1 MKSSESLYNIGGA
14 ALTDELETEYG
25 SIVCEKTLRYQSIM
39 VDEKTRQRLDRL
51 TLLDDSFFRLVMKD
65 RPECITLLITVI
77 LEKHDIQVDEV
88 ILQADDHSV
97 EHRSVVFDVLVRD
110 VEGNYY
116 NVEIQN
122 GREGASQR
130 RIRVNPAHLDMR
142 MLAKGMR
149 AGEIMDS
156 YVIVI
161 CDGDYFDKKRTIVEV
176 ERYFDDGSPYKD
188 GNHIIY
194 FNTSVMDLNTP
205 EGKLAYDLKCTE
217 VEKMHYNELREAVAA
232 YKNSETGERKMS
244 SVWKEVEDEGIAKG
258 IVQGKLERSSEV
270 ARNLLLKNK
279 MSKEE
284 IAEVTNLSLDEVSR
298 IKSQMKM

>member
-1 MKSSESLYNIGGA
+1 MEHKKSSESLYNSGGA

-25 SIVCEKTLRYQSIM
+25 SIVCEKTHRYQSII
-39 VDEKTRQRLDRL
+39 VDEKTRERLDRL

-77 LEKHDIQVDEV
+77 LEKHDIDVDEV
-88 ILQADDHSV
+88 ILQADEHSL
-97 EHRSVVFDVLVRD
+97 EHGSVVFDVLVRD
-110 VEGNYY
+110 VVGNYY

-122 GREGASQR
+122 GREGASER
-130 RIRVNPAHLDMR
+130 RIRVNSAHLDVR
-142 MLAKGMR
+142 MLSKGMS
-149 AGEIMDS
+149 ANDIMDS

-161 CDGDYFDKKRTIVEV
+161 CDEDYFDKKRTIVEV
-176 ERYFDDGSPYKD
+176 ERYFDDGCAYND

-217 VEKMHYNELREAVAA
+217 PEKMHYNELKEAVAA

-244 SVWKEVEDEGIAKG
+244 SVWKEVEDEGIVK
-258 IVQGKLERSSEV
+258 GKLERSSEV
-270 ARNLLLKNK
+270 ARNLLMKNK
-279 MSKEE
+279 MSEAE
-284 IAEVTNLSLDEVSR
+284 IAEVTDLSLDEVSK
-298 IKSQMKM
+298 IKSQMKIC

>member
-1 MKSSESLYNIGGA
+1 M
-14 ALTDELETEYG
+14 TDELETEYG
-25 SIVCEKTLRYQSIM
+25 SIVCEKTLRYQSIK
-39 VDEKTRQRLDRL
+39 VDEKTRERLDRL

-77 LEKHDIQVDEV
+77 LEKHDIDVDEV
-88 ILQADDHSV
+88 ILQADDHSL

-110 VEGNYY
+110 VQGNYY

-130 RIRVNPAHLDMR
+130 RIRVGRDGASQRRIRVNSAHLDMR

-149 AGEIMDS
+149 ASEIMDS

-161 CDGDYFDKKRTIVEV
+161 CDDDYFDKKRTIVEV
-176 ERYFDDGSPYKD
+176 DRYFDDGSPYND

-194 FNTSVMDLNTP
+194 FNASVMDLNTA

-217 VEKMHYNELREAVAA
+217 
-232 YKNSETGERKMS
+232 T
-244 SVWKEVEDEGIAKG
+244 
-258 IVQGKLERSSEV
+258 
-270 ARNLLLKNK
+270 
-279 MSKEE
+279 
-284 IAEVTNLSLDEVSR
+284 
-298 IKSQMKM
+298 

>member
-1 MKSSESLYNIGGA
+1 M
-14 ALTDELETEYG
+14 TDELETEYG
-25 SIVCEKTLRYQSIM
+25 SIKTLRYQSIK
-39 VDEKTRQRLDRL
+39 VDEKTRERLDRL

-77 LEKHDIQVDEV
+77 LEKHDIDVDEV
-88 ILQADDHSV
+88 ILQADDHSL

-110 VEGNYY
+110 VMGNYY

-122 GREGASQR
+122 GREGASER
-130 RIRVNPAHLDMR
+130 RIRVNSAHLDVR
-142 MLAKGMR
+142 MLSKGMS
-149 AGEIMDS
+149 ANEIMDS

-161 CDGDYFDKKRTIVEV
+161 CDEDYFDKKRTIVEV
-176 ERYFDDGSPYKD
+176 ERYFDDGCVYND

-205 EGKLAYDLKCTE
+205 EGKLAYDLKCTDP
-217 VEKMHYNELREAVAA
+217 EKMHYNELKEAVAA

-258 IVQGKLERSSEV
+258 KSEKATEV
-270 ARNLLLKNK
+270 ARNLLAEKLLSDEK
-279 MSKEE
+279 
-284 IAEVTNLSLDEVSR
+284 IAQVTNLSLDEVR
-298 IKSQMKM
+298 KIAAGLC

>member
-1 MKSSESLYNIGGA
+1 MEHKKSSESLYNSGGA

-25 SIVCEKTLRYQSIM
+25 SIVCEKTHRYQSIK
-39 VDEKTRQRLDRL
+39 VDEKTRERLDRL

-77 LEKHDIQVDEV
+77 LEKHDIDVDEV
-88 ILQADDHSV
+88 ILQADDHSL

-110 VEGNYY
+110 VVGNYY

-122 GREGASQR
+122 GREGASER
-130 RIRVNPAHLDMR
+130 RIRVNSAHLDVR
-142 MLAKGMR
+142 MLSKGMS
-149 AGEIMDS
+149 ANEIMDS

-161 CDGDYFDKKRTIVEV
+161 CDEDYFDKKRTIVEV
-176 ERYFDDGSPYKD
+176 ERYFDDGCAYND

-217 VEKMHYNELREAVAA
+217 PEKMHYNELREAVAA

-244 SVWKEVEDEGIAKG
+244 SVWKEVENEGIEKG
-258 IVQGKLERSSEV
+258 IVKGIEKGKSEV
-270 ARNLLLKNK
+270 ARNLL
-279 MSKEE
+279 
-284 IAEVTNLSLDEVSR
+284 AEKLLSDE
-298 IKSQMKM
+298 

>member
-1 MKSSESLYNIGGA
+1 M
-14 ALTDELETEYG
+14 
-25 SIVCEKTLRYQSIM
+25 
-39 VDEKTRQRLDRL
+39 
-51 TLLDDSFFRLVMKD
+51 
-65 RPECITLLITVI
+65 
-77 LEKHDIQVDEV
+77 
-88 ILQADDHSV
+88 
-97 EHRSVVFDVLVRD
+97 
-110 VEGNYY
+110 
-116 NVEIQN
+116 EIQN
-122 GREGASQR
+122 GREGSSHR
-130 RIRVNPAHLDMR
+130 RIRENSAHLDMR

-149 AGEIMDS
+149 ASEIMDS

-176 ERYFDDGSPYKD
+176 ERYFDDGSPYND

-258 IVQGKLERSSEV
+258 KSEKATEV
-270 ARNLLLKNK
+270 ARNLFAQKVLSN
-279 MSKEE
+279 EQ
-284 IAEVTNLSLDEVSR
+284 IAQATDLSLDEVSR
-298 IKSQMKM
+298 IKAQMKMC

>member
-1 MKSSESLYNIGGA
+1 M
-14 ALTDELETEYG
+14 TDELETEYG
-25 SIVCEKTLRYQSIM
+25 SIVCEKTHGYQSIK
-39 VDEKTRQRLDRL
+39 VDEKTRERLDRL

-77 LEKHDIQVDEV
+77 LEKHDIDVDEV
-88 ILQADDHSV
+88 ILQADVHSL

-110 VEGNYY
+110 VMGNYY

-122 GREGASQR
+122 GREGASER
-130 RIRVNPAHLDMR
+130 RIRVNSAHLDVR
-142 MLAKGMR
+142 MLSKGMS
-149 AGEIMDS
+149 ANEIMDS

-161 CDGDYFDKKRTIVEV
+161 CDEDYFDKKRTIVEV
-176 ERYFDDGSPYKD
+176 ERYFDDGCAYND

-217 VEKMHYNELREAVAA
+217 PEKMHYNELKEAVAA

-244 SVWKEVEDEGIAKG
+244 SVWKEVEDEGIVKG
-258 IVQGKLERSSEV
+258 IEKGKSEV
-270 ARNLLLKNK
+270 ARNLLAEKLLSDEK
-279 MSKEE
+279 
-284 IAEVTNLSLDEVSR
+284 IAQVTKLPLEDVMK
-298 IKSQMKM
+298 IKAGLIQA

>member
-1 MKSSESLYNIGGA
+1 M
-14 ALTDELETEYG
+14 TDELETEYG

-77 LEKHDIQVDEV
+77 LEKYDIQVDEV

-110 VEGNYY
+110 VQGNYY

-130 RIRVNPAHLDMR
+130 RIRVNSAHLDMR

-217 VEKMHYNELREAVAA
+217 VEKMHYNTMRTKIR
-232 YKNSETGERKMS
+232 Y
-244 SVWKEVEDEGIAKG
+244 
-258 IVQGKLERSSEV
+258 
-270 ARNLLLKNK
+270 
-279 MSKEE
+279 
-284 IAEVTNLSLDEVSR
+284 
-298 IKSQMKM
+298 

>member
-1 MKSSESLYNIGGA
+1 MEHKKSSESLYNMEGA

-25 SIVCEKTLRYQSIM
+25 SIVCENTLRYQSIK
-39 VDEKTRQRLDRL
+39 VDEKTRERLDRL

-77 LEKHDIQVDEV
+77 LEKHDIDVDEV
-88 ILQADDHSV
+88 ILQADVHSL

-110 VEGNYY
+110 VMGNYY

-122 GREGASQR
+122 GREGASER
-130 RIRVNPAHLDMR
+130 RIRVNSAHLDVR
-142 MLAKGMR
+142 MLSKGMS
-149 AGEIMDS
+149 ANEIMDS

-161 CDGDYFDKKRTIVEV
+161 CDEDSFDKKRTIVEV
-176 ERYFDDGSPYKD
+176 ERYFDDGCAYND

-217 VEKMHYNELREAVAA
+217 PEKMHYNELKEAVAA

-244 SVWKEVEDEGIAKG
+244 SVWKEVEDEGIVKG
-258 IVQGKLERSSEV
+258 IEKGKSEV
-270 ARNLLLKNK
+270 ARNLLAEKLLSDEK
-279 MSKEE
+279 
-284 IAEVTNLSLDEVSR
+284 IAQVTKLPLEDVMK
-298 IKSQMKM
+298 IKAEFTAN

>member
-25 SIVCEKTLRYQSIM
+25 SIVCEKTLRYQSVT
-39 VDEKTRQRLDRL
+39 VDEKTRERLDRL
-51 TLLDDSFFRLVMKD
+51 TLPDDSFFRLVMKD

-77 LEKHDIQVDEV
+77 LGKHDMDVDEV

-97 EHRSVVFDVLVRD
+97 EHRSVVFDVL
-110 VEGNYY
+110 GNYY

-122 GREGASQR
+122 GRDGASQR
-130 RIRVNPAHLDMR
+130 RIRVNSAHLDMR

-149 AGEIMDS
+149 ASEIMDS

-176 ERYFDDGSPYKD
+176 DRYFDDGSPYND

-194 FNTSVMDLNTP
+194 FNASVMDLNTP

-217 VEKMHYNELREAVAA
+217 TEKMHYNELREAVAA

-244 SVWKEVEDEGIAKG
+244 SVWKEVEDE
-258 IVQGKLERSSEV
+258 Q
-270 ARNLLLKNK
+270 
-279 MSKEE
+279 
-284 IAEVTNLSLDEVSR
+284 
-298 IKSQMKM
+298 

>member
-1 MKSSESLYNIGGA
+1 M
-14 ALTDELETEYG
+14 TDEAETEYG
-25 SIVCEKTLRYQSIM
+25 SMVCEKTLRYQSIT
-39 VDEKTRQRLDRL
+39 VDEKTRERLDRL
-51 TLLDDSFFRLVMKD
+51 TLPDDSFFRLVMKD

-77 LEKHDIQVDEV
+77 LGKHDMDVDEV

-97 EHRSVVFDVLVRD
+97 EHRSVVFDVL
-110 VEGNYY
+110 GNYY

-122 GREGASQR
+122 GRDGASQR
-130 RIRVNPAHLDMR
+130 RIRVNSAHLDMR

-149 AGEIMDS
+149 ASEIMDS

-161 CDGDYFDKKRTIVEV
+161 CDDDYFDKKRTIVEV
-176 ERYFDDGSPYKD
+176 DRYFDDGSPYND

-258 IVQGKLERSSEV
+258 IIKGKSERSAEV
-270 ARNLLLKNK
+270 ARNLLAEKLMRDEK
-279 MSKEE
+279 
-284 IAEVTNLSLDEVSR
+284 IAQVTKLPLEDVMK
-298 IKSQMKM
+298 IKAEFTAN

>member
-1 MKSSESLYNIGGA
+1 M
-14 ALTDELETEYG
+14 TDELETEYG
-25 SIVCEKTLRYQSIM
+25 SIVCEKTLRYQSIK
-39 VDEKTRQRLDRL
+39 VDEKTRERLDRL

-77 LEKHDIQVDEV
+77 LEKHDIDVDEV
-88 ILQADDHSV
+88 ILQADDHSL

-110 VEGNYY
+110 VMGNYY

-122 GREGASQR
+122 GREGASER
-130 RIRVNPAHLDMR
+130 RIRVNSAHLDVR
-142 MLAKGMR
+142 MLSKGMSEN
-149 AGEIMDS
+149 EIMDS

-161 CDGDYFDKKRTIVEV
+161 CDEDYFDKKRTIVEV
-176 ERYFDDGSPYKD
+176 ERYFDDGCVYND

-258 IVQGKLERSSEV
+258 IEKGIIKGKSEKATEI
-270 ARNLLLKNK
+270 ARNLLAEKLLSDEK
-279 MSKEE
+279 
-284 IAEVTNLSLDEVSR
+284 IAQVTKLPLEDVMK
-298 IKSQMKM
+298 IKAEFTAN